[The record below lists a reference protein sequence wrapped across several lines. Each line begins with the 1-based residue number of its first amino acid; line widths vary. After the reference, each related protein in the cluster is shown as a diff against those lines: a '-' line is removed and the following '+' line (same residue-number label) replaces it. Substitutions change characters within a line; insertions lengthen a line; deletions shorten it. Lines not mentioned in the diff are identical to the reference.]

1 MAEYNLWLERE
12 LEYNCI
18 IEQLKSPFVIQVF
31 GEYDGSAGWVE
42 GNPAGTANPVRLS
55 EPAETVAELLHFEEH
70 RPRL

>member
-31 GEYDGSAGWVE
+31 GEYDGSAGGLRE
-42 GNPAGTANPVRLS
+42 IRS
-55 EPAETVAELLHFEEH
+55 EPQIPCVYLDL
-70 RPRL
+70 RNGG